1 MLKVDPLERATMDEV
16 LEDEWV
22 VNAAVCEQQ
31 EQGKVIRAP
40 GHTHTLEAGSG
51 GAPPAKV

>member
-1 MLKVDPLERATMDEV
+1 MDEV

-22 VNAAVCEQQ
+22 LSSKVCAQDMGGQ
-31 EQGKVIRAP
+31 VHRAE
-40 GHTHTLEAGSG
+40 GHSHTLEAGSG